1 MDNIKLF
8 ISTSGDESQG
18 YTFTDNNFKS
28 IKFSN
33 QLMDTTFDINPTVI
47 EQYADVVFK
56 DKGGVI
62 SSLVKN
68 GVLEKD
74 LKVYV
79 YINSVLMYTYLT
91 SSWELQAQDTT
102 VTLHCNDPVKKLEN
116 KQTQLVEPADK
127 TLAELID
134 LAFSWSDYDYDYE
147 SATISSIANDIQLE
161 QVYVSYQDLLT
172 FINKLCV
179 VGFFR
184 IYWKKD
190 KFIIA
195 RCM

>member
-79 YINSVLMYTYLT
+79 YINDVLMYTYLT

-127 TLAELID
+127 TLAELVD

-147 SATISSIANDIQLE
+147 SASISSIANDIQLE
-161 QVYVSYQDLLT
+161 QAYVSYQDLLT

-179 VGFFR
+179 AGFFR

>member
-1 MDNIKLF
+1 MNRVKIF
-8 ISTSGDESQG
+8 VSTSGDTSQG
-18 YTFTDNNFKS
+18 YEFTDNNFKS

-33 QLMDTTFDINPTVI
+33 QLMDTSFDINPTVI
-47 EQYADVVFK
+47 EQYAEITFK

-62 SSLVKN
+62 TNLVKT
-68 GVLEKD
+68 GVLDSD
-74 LKVYV
+74 LKVY
-79 YINSVLMYTYLT
+79 IHIDNVLTYTYLT
-91 SSWELQAQDTT
+91 STWDIQAQDTT
-102 VTLHCNDPVKKLEN
+102 VVLHCNDPTKKLEN

-127 TLAELID
+127 TLAELIA
-134 LAFSWSDYDYDYE
+134 LAFTWADYPYEYE
-147 SATISSIANDIQLE
+147 SSETYSIANNIQLE
-161 QVYVSYQDLLT
+161 QTYVAYQDLLT

-184 IYWKKD
+184 IYWKKN